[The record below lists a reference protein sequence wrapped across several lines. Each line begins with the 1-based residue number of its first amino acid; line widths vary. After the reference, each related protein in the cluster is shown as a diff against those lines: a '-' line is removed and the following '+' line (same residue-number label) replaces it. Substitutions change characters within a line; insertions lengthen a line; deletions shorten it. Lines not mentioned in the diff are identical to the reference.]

1 MNSEKE
7 PPVKRKIKINKV
19 TNRFLPLTESVISG
33 LEPEATIKDFTIL
46 STIGEGSFGKVFLV
60 SHNKTKSKYAIKRIS
75 KLDKN
80 NQEGKTYF
88 KREIEIMYKIHQ
100 NNIVRLFNHFEDN
113 EYCYFVMEYIENG
126 NLFEQPS
133 WKNNKCFP
141 SNEVAKIIKEIICA
155 VYYLHNMDPPIIHR
169 DIKPENVLIDKN
181 GVAKLT
187 DFGWSNYVDSNEIRR
202 TYCGTPVYLAP
213 EMIKEIGHDEHL
225 DIWCI
230 GVLLFELLTGNV
242 PFKGKDIDSL
252 NNNILALKIVWPKD
266 ISNTAKNLI
275 LKILKR
281 DPEDRISLADMLK
294 HPFFKQKLNN
304 DHLEEDLIK
313 PDGVKFPPF
322 LLSKY
327 SIEYYDKIILGNFYK
342 EIKEKQKE
350 KEDLNEN
357 KQSNEIKDNKDLNN
371 INEIK
376 DDKIS
381 NNLNN
386 LNINDSIKKKDE
398 KNIKPETETILNKE
412 QIDNNSIP
420 MNGLTSITSVENDHR
435 EEVSDDFLMNNKD
448 SMNIFKDFGQESLS
462 NFEGKESITQ
472 SIGGDNF
479 KHLYSSL
486 IKDYEKLNKNY
497 NEIASINQEQKQKI
511 EELNSKNNLLQREKE
526 NLLKE
531 IDKSITEKLKLQSEL
546 EIKKQKLELNEYS
559 LKNLKNKNNIENIVD
574 NGDMF
579 EMEKIIQEKN
589 DELKKMQE
597 KINILEKK
605 NADLGLGQMQEE
617 NENLV
622 KEMDIKLKKVKN
634 YYEEEIKKLKDE
646 FKKEKDNY
654 DLIIKVKDD
663 EIMRLV
669 KNKED
674 IKAQENKKYEEVIQ
688 KYEQIAKDKD
698 TEIEILKLKN
708 KKLSMINK
716 MMKSNQD
723 NGKK

>member
-1 MNSEKE
+1 MNSDKE
-7 PPVKRKIKINKV
+7 APVKKKIKINKV
-19 TNRFLPLTESVISG
+19 TNRFLPLTESVING

-100 NNIVRLFNHFEDN
+100 SNIVRLFNHFEDN

-126 NLFEQPS
+126 NLFEQPA

-141 SNEVAKIIKEIICA
+141 SNDVAKIIKEIICA

-187 DFGWSNYVDSNEIRR
+187 DFGWSNYVDSNEVRR

-252 NNNILALKIVWPKD
+252 NNNILQLKIVWPKD

-281 DPEDRISLADMLK
+281 DPGDRISLVDMLK

-313 PDGVKFPPF
+313 PDGVKLPPF

-327 SIEYYDKIILGNFYK
+327 SIEYYDKIILGNFYQELK
-342 EIKEKQKE
+342 GKK
-350 KEDLNEN
+350 DLNE
-357 KQSNEIKDNKDLNN
+357 QEIKNIEQNKENKENNDLNN
-371 INEIK
+371 INQNGERHK
-376 DDKIS
+376 S
-381 NNLNN
+381 
-386 LNINDSIKKKDE
+386 E
-398 KNIKPETETILNKE
+398 PETVLNTE
-412 QIDNNSIP
+412 DIDNNSIP
-420 MNGLTSITSVENDHR
+420 MNGLTSLKSIENDQK
-435 EEVSDDFLMNNKD
+435 EEVNDDFLMNNKN
-448 SMNIFKDFGQESLS
+448 SINIFNEFGDSIS

-472 SIGGDNF
+472 SIGGDNNL
-479 KHLYSSL
+479 KQLYSSL
-486 IKDYEKLNKNY
+486 VKDYEKLNKNY
-497 NEIASINQEQKQKI
+497 NEVISINQEQKQKI
-511 EELNSKNNLLQREKE
+511 EELNAKNNLLQKEKE

-531 IDKSITEKLKLQSEL
+531 IDKSITEKLKLKSEL
-546 EIKKQKLELNEYS
+546 EIKKQKLELNEFS
-559 LKNLKNKNNIENIVD
+559 LKNLKNKNNIENAVD
-574 NGDMF
+574 NSDML

-589 DELKKMQE
+589 DELNKLKE
-597 KINILEKK
+597 KLNLFEKK
-605 NADLGLGQMQEE
+605 NGEFGIGQMQEE
-617 NENLV
+617 KNFV
-622 KEMDIKLKKVKN
+622 KEMDEKMKKVKN
-634 YYEEEIKKLKDE
+634 FYEEEIKRIKDE

-716 MMKSNQD
+716 MMQSKQD
-723 NGKK
+723 NSKK

>member
-1 MNSEKE
+1 MNSDKE
-7 PPVKRKIKINKV
+7 APVKKKIKINKV
-19 TNRFLPLTESVISG
+19 TNRFLPLTESVING

-100 NNIVRLFNHFEDN
+100 SNIVRLFNHFEDN

-126 NLFEQPS
+126 NLFEQPA

-141 SNEVAKIIKEIICA
+141 SNDVAKIIKEIICA

-252 NNNILALKIVWPKD
+252 NNNILQLKIVWPKD

-281 DPEDRISLADMLK
+281 DPGDRISLVDMLK

-313 PDGVKFPPF
+313 PDGVKLPPF

-327 SIEYYDKIILGNFYK
+327 SIEYYDKIILGNFYQELNGK
-342 EIKEKQKE
+342 K
-350 KEDLNEN
+350 DLNEQEVKNIEQN
-357 KQSNEIKDNKDLNN
+357 KENKENNDLNN
-371 INEIK
+371 INQNGERHK
-376 DDKIS
+376 S
-381 NNLNN
+381 
-386 LNINDSIKKKDE
+386 E
-398 KNIKPETETILNKE
+398 PETVLNTE
-412 QIDNNSIP
+412 DIDNNSIP
-420 MNGLTSITSVENDHR
+420 MNGLTSLKSIENDQK
-435 EEVSDDFLMNNKD
+435 EEVNDDFLMNNKN
-448 SMNIFKDFGQESLS
+448 SINIFNEFGDSIS

-472 SIGGDNF
+472 SIGGDNL
-479 KHLYSSL
+479 KQLYSSL
-486 IKDYEKLNKNY
+486 VKDYEKLNKNY
-497 NEIASINQEQKQKI
+497 NDVVSINQEQKQKI
-511 EELNSKNNLLQREKE
+511 EELNARNNLLQKEKE

-531 IDKSITEKLKLQSEL
+531 IDKSITEKLKLKSEL
-546 EIKKQKLELNEYS
+546 EIKKQKLELNEFS
-559 LKNLKNKNNIENIVD
+559 IKNLKNKNNIENAVD
-574 NGDMF
+574 NSDML

-589 DELKKMQE
+589 DELNKLRE
-597 KINILEKK
+597 KINLFEKK
-605 NADLGLGQMQEE
+605 NGDLGLGIIQEE
-617 NENLV
+617 NKNLL
-622 KEMDIKLKKVKN
+622 KEMDEKLKKVKN
-634 YYEEEIKKLKDE
+634 FYEEEIKRLKDE

-674 IKAQENKKYEEVIQ
+674 LKAQVNKKYEEVIQ

-716 MMKSNQD
+716 MMQSKQD
-723 NGKK
+723 NSKK

>member
-1 MNSEKE
+1 MNSDKE
-7 PPVKRKIKINKV
+7 APVKKKIKINKV
-19 TNRFLPLTESVISG
+19 TNRFLPLTESVING

-100 NNIVRLFNHFEDN
+100 SNIVRLFNHFEDN

-126 NLFEQPS
+126 NLFEQPA

-141 SNEVAKIIKEIICA
+141 SNDVAKIIKEIICA

-187 DFGWSNYVDSNEIRR
+187 DFGWSNYVDSNEVRR

-252 NNNILALKIVWPKD
+252 NNNILQLKIVWPKD

-281 DPEDRISLADMLK
+281 DPGDRISLVDMLK

-313 PDGVKFPPF
+313 PDGVKLPPF

-327 SIEYYDKIILGNFYK
+327 SIEYYDKIILGNFYQELNGK
-342 EIKEKQKE
+342 K
-350 KEDLNEN
+350 DLNEQEVKNIEQN
-357 KQSNEIKDNKDLNN
+357 KENKENNDLNN
-371 INEIK
+371 INQNGERHK
-376 DDKIS
+376 S
-381 NNLNN
+381 
-386 LNINDSIKKKDE
+386 E
-398 KNIKPETETILNKE
+398 PETVLNTE
-412 QIDNNSIP
+412 DIDNNSIP
-420 MNGLTSITSVENDHR
+420 MNGLTSLKSIENDQK
-435 EEVSDDFLMNNKD
+435 EEVNDDFLMNNKN
-448 SMNIFKDFGQESLS
+448 SINIFNEFGDSIS

-472 SIGGDNF
+472 SIGGDNL
-479 KHLYSSL
+479 KQLYSSL
-486 IKDYEKLNKNY
+486 VKDYEKLNKNY
-497 NEIASINQEQKQKI
+497 NDVVSINQEQKQKI
-511 EELNSKNNLLQREKE
+511 EELNARNNLLQKEKE

-531 IDKSITEKLKLQSEL
+531 IDKSITEKLKLKSEL
-546 EIKKQKLELNEYS
+546 EIKKQKLELNEFS
-559 LKNLKNKNNIENIVD
+559 IKNLKNKNNIENAVD
-574 NGDMF
+574 NSDML

-589 DELKKMQE
+589 DELNKLRE
-597 KINILEKK
+597 KINLFEKK
-605 NADLGLGQMQEE
+605 NGDLGLGIIQEE
-617 NENLV
+617 NKNLL
-622 KEMDIKLKKVKN
+622 KEMDEKLKKVKN
-634 YYEEEIKKLKDE
+634 FYEEEVKRLKDE

-674 IKAQENKKYEEVIQ
+674 LKAQVNKKYEEVIQ

-716 MMKSNQD
+716 MMQSKQD
-723 NGKK
+723 NSKK

>member
-1 MNSEKE
+1 MNSDKE
-7 PPVKRKIKINKV
+7 APVKKKIKINKV
-19 TNRFLPLTESVISG
+19 TNRFLPLTESVING

-100 NNIVRLFNHFEDN
+100 SNIVRLFNHFEDN

-126 NLFEQPS
+126 NLFEQPA

-141 SNEVAKIIKEIICA
+141 SSDVAKIIKEIICA

-187 DFGWSNYVDSNEIRR
+187 DFGWSNYVDSNEVRR

-252 NNNILALKIVWPKD
+252 NNNILQLKIVWPKD

-281 DPEDRISLADMLK
+281 DPGDRISLVDMLK
-294 HPFFKQKLNN
+294 HPFFKEKLNN

-313 PDGVKFPPF
+313 PDGVKLPPF

-327 SIEYYDKIILGNFYK
+327 SIEYYDKIILGNFYQELNGK
-342 EIKEKQKE
+342 K
-350 KEDLNEN
+350 DLNEQEVKNIEQN
-357 KQSNEIKDNKDLNN
+357 KENKENNDLNN
-371 INEIK
+371 INQNGERHK
-376 DDKIS
+376 S
-381 NNLNN
+381 
-386 LNINDSIKKKDE
+386 E
-398 KNIKPETETILNKE
+398 PETVLNTE
-412 QIDNNSIP
+412 DIDNNSIP
-420 MNGLTSITSVENDHR
+420 MNGLTSLKSIENDQK
-435 EEVSDDFLMNNKD
+435 EDVNDDFLMNNKN
-448 SMNIFKDFGQESLS
+448 SINIFNEFGDSIS

-472 SIGGDNF
+472 SIGGDNL
-479 KHLYSSL
+479 KQLYSSL
-486 IKDYEKLNKNY
+486 VKDYEKLNKNY
-497 NEIASINQEQKQKI
+497 NDVVSINQEQKQKI
-511 EELNSKNNLLQREKE
+511 EELNARNNLLQKEKE

-531 IDKSITEKLKLQSEL
+531 IDKSITEKLKLKSEL
-546 EIKKQKLELNEYS
+546 EIKKQKLELNEFS
-559 LKNLKNKNNIENIVD
+559 IKNLKNKNNIENAVD
-574 NGDMF
+574 NSDML

-589 DELKKMQE
+589 DELNKLRE
-597 KINILEKK
+597 KINLFEKK
-605 NADLGLGQMQEE
+605 NGDLGLGIIQEE
-617 NENLV
+617 NKNLL
-622 KEMDIKLKKVKN
+622 KEMDEKLKKVKN
-634 YYEEEIKKLKDE
+634 FYEEEIKRLKDE

-674 IKAQENKKYEEVIQ
+674 LKAQVNKKYEEVIQ

-716 MMKSNQD
+716 MMQSKQD
-723 NGKK
+723 NSKK

>member
-1 MNSEKE
+1 MNSDKE
-7 PPVKRKIKINKV
+7 APVKKKIKINKV
-19 TNRFLPLTESVISG
+19 TNRFLPLTESVING

-100 NNIVRLFNHFEDN
+100 SNIVRLFNHFEDN

-126 NLFEQPS
+126 NLFEQPA

-141 SNEVAKIIKEIICA
+141 SNDVAKIIKEIICA

-187 DFGWSNYVDSNEIRR
+187 DFGWSNYVDSNEVRR

-252 NNNILALKIVWPKD
+252 NNNILQLKIVWPKD

-281 DPEDRISLADMLK
+281 DPGDRISLVDMLK
-294 HPFFKQKLNN
+294 HPFFKEKLNN

-313 PDGVKFPPF
+313 PDGVKLPPF

-327 SIEYYDKIILGNFYK
+327 SIEYYDKIILGNFYQELNGK
-342 EIKEKQKE
+342 K
-350 KEDLNEN
+350 DLNEQEVKNIEQN
-357 KQSNEIKDNKDLNN
+357 KENKENNDLNN
-371 INEIK
+371 INQNGERHK
-376 DDKIS
+376 S
-381 NNLNN
+381 
-386 LNINDSIKKKDE
+386 E
-398 KNIKPETETILNKE
+398 PETVLNTE
-412 QIDNNSIP
+412 DIDNNSIP
-420 MNGLTSITSVENDHR
+420 MNGLTSLKSIENDQK
-435 EEVSDDFLMNNKD
+435 EEVNDDFLMNNKN
-448 SMNIFKDFGQESLS
+448 SINIFNEFGDSIS

-472 SIGGDNF
+472 SIGGDNL
-479 KHLYSSL
+479 KQLYSSL
-486 IKDYEKLNKNY
+486 VKDYEKLNKNY
-497 NEIASINQEQKQKI
+497 NDVVSINQEQKQKI
-511 EELNSKNNLLQREKE
+511 EELNARNNLLQKEKE

-531 IDKSITEKLKLQSEL
+531 IDKSITEKLKLKSEL
-546 EIKKQKLELNEYS
+546 EIKKQKLELNEFS
-559 LKNLKNKNNIENIVD
+559 IKNLKNKNNIENAVD
-574 NGDMF
+574 NSDML

-589 DELKKMQE
+589 DELNKLRE
-597 KINILEKK
+597 KINLFEKK
-605 NADLGLGQMQEE
+605 NGDLGLGIIQEE
-617 NENLV
+617 NKNLL
-622 KEMDIKLKKVKN
+622 KEMDEKLKKVKN
-634 YYEEEIKKLKDE
+634 FYEEEIKRLKDE

-674 IKAQENKKYEEVIQ
+674 LKAQVNKKYEEVIQ

-716 MMKSNQD
+716 MMQSKQD
-723 NGKK
+723 NSKK